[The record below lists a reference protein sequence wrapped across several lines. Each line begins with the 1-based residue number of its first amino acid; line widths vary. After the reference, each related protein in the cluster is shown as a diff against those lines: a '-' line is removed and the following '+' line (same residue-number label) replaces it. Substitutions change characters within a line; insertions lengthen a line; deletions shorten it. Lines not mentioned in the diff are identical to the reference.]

1 MKFDIDDIVKI
12 SGDERY
18 LRVTGVIHDDKRL
31 FLAFENFKEFEVP
44 FSAVEEH
51 WTKFKNNP

>member
-1 MKFDIDDIVKI
+1 MEFKINDIVLI

-31 FLAFENFKEFEVP
+31 FLRYKNYKEFEVP
-44 FSAVEEH
+44 FGQVEKQ
-51 WTKFKNNP
+51 WTKKL